1 MKPPQAS
8 PSSVLPLDVGGI
20 LRRPPWGLAVVALLA
35 LSGCVPAD
43 RGWVR
48 GELALVQVQMA
59 EVRDRVV
66 TVEQQFSRLDPKVDR
81 ILAQVEQLASRRTDL
96 GEPPDHRLVVNG
108 STFAAGAAA
117 LTPDARQA
125 IDAFIRQV
133 PGLQE
138 QRVVVVG
145 HTDRSGSEKANHRLA
160 QRRAAAVAQYLLKA
174 HRFDPAR
181 VRVTSAGGTQ
191 PVADNATAE
200 GRQQNRRV
208 EILVYRDQVRPATET
223 RQREPPR
230 KLTMGVP
237 AEVRQRQPPHG
248 LTEDQRKALLRT
260 LQEDPKVPLTVVSIS
275 GDGESHAFA
284 QELDALFNTAGWATQ
299 GVIPQ
304 TVSGIPPGLTFVTKS
319 GDAAMLAQT
328 VRLQDTLHEL
338 GIATHSRAVQSMPQG
353 SLMLIVGPQP
363 R

>member
-1 MKPPQAS
+1 MQPQHL
-8 PSSVLPLDVGGI
+8 SSSLALPVDVGEI
-20 LRRPPWGLAVVALLA
+20 IRRSSWGLAVVALLG
-35 LSGCVPAD
+35 LLGCMPAD

-48 GELALVQVQMA
+48 GEMALMQLQVA

-66 TVEQQFSRLDPKVDR
+66 TVEQQFGRLDPKVDR
-81 ILAQVEQLASRRTDL
+81 ILVQVEQLASRQPGL
-96 GEPPDHRLVVNG
+96 GEPPDRKLVVNG
-108 STFAAGAAA
+108 STFASGETALDSAAKQ
-117 LTPDARQA
+117 T
-125 IDAFIRQV
+125 IDTFVQQV

-138 QRVVVVG
+138 RRVVVVG
-145 HTDRSGSEKANHRLA
+145 HSDRLGSDKANQRLA
-160 QRRAAAVAQYLLKA
+160 QRRAAAVAQYLLRT
-174 HRFDPAR
+174 HGFVPAQ
-181 VRVTSAGGTQ
+181 VRVTSAGDTQ

-208 EILVYRDQVRPATET
+208 EILVYRDQVLPATET
-223 RQREPPR
+223 RQREPPS

-237 AEVRQRQPPHG
+237 AEIRQRQPPHS

-284 QELDALFNTAGWATQ
+284 KELDGLFNSAGWATQ

-304 TVSGIPPGLTFVTKS
+304 TVSGIPHGLTFVTKS
-319 GDAAMLAQT
+319 GDAAMLART

>member
-1 MKPPQAS
+1 MKPAHAS
-8 PSSVLPLDVGGI
+8 PSSSLPLDMDEIVSRS
-20 LRRPPWGLAVVALLA
+20 LWGLAVLALLG

-43 RGWVR
+43 RAWVR
-48 GELALVQVQMA
+48 GELALVQVQVA

-66 TVEQQFSRLDPKVDR
+66 TVEQQFGRLDPKVDR
-81 ILAQVEQLASRRTDL
+81 ILFEVEQLASRQTNL

-117 LTPDARQA
+117 LIPAARQS

-133 PGLQE
+133 PGVQE
-138 QRVVVVG
+138 RQLVVVG
-145 HTDRSGSEKANHRLA
+145 HTDRTGSEKANYRLA
-160 QRRAAAVAQYLLKA
+160 QQRAAAVAHYLLRV
-174 HRFDPAR
+174 HGFDPAR
-181 VRVTSAGGTQ
+181 VRVTSAGDTQ

-208 EILVYRDQVRPATET
+208 EILVYRDQGQLPAET

-237 AEVRQRQPPHG
+237 AEVRQRQLRHN
-248 LTEDQRKALLRT
+248 LTEDQRTALLRT
-260 LQEDPKVPLTVVSIS
+260 LQEDPKVPLAVVSIS

-284 QELDALFNTAGWATQ
+284 KELDALFNTAGWATQ

-319 GDAAMLAQT
+319 GDAAMLARA
-328 VRLQDTLHEL
+328 VRLQNTLHEL
-338 GIATHSRAVQSMPQG
+338 GIATHSRAVESMPQG
-353 SLMLIVGPQP
+353 SLMLIVGSQP